1 VWVDGGG
8 GWLGWWRGRITECAE
23 GREDAEGMTISGL
36 SEFSASAVQRVGG
49 GGGWGGEWGTR
60 LMTRKRQSTEPKRA
74 TLQMPRSEAE
84 ARIQEQIEKG
94 RGLLEL
100 RIRTEAE
107 LERARDEE
115 ERWSNYNVELLRCIV
130 DTDELAHEYR
140 PPHLTG
146 GFVISVFA
154 IKVKEFYGDVRR
166 NINCLES
173 ILERLSLI
181 PELPALAQ
189 PTKGISIDEQRAHLQ
204 KLLETHQR
212 NLHQL
217 EERAAKYGLD
227 QPISLLNQMEYE
239 RAEIARSEQELSALE
254 KAQIPEDTVIQI
266 EPVSDSAV
274 AMGPT
279 VVQMPAVSRP
289 ELSQELDGVR
299 EAIAE
304 LGTKLDDIVIQRA
317 AVASIFGDMEIQ
329 QEEDLCF
336 VLMPFRDDMLQQ
348 VYEVHIK
355 PTVERVG
362 LQCKRVDDMLGPAAI
377 MVDIWKGINSARVV
391 LAELTGQNPNVFYEL
406 GLCHAIGKDAILIA
420 QDIKDVPFD
429 VRHRRTI
436 IYTPTPRGCKQLEEV
451 LGKTLATLL
460 GKVPAESVA

>member
-1 VWVDGGG
+1 M
-8 GWLGWWRGRITECAE
+8 A
-23 GREDAEGMTISGL
+23 
-36 SEFSASAVQRVGG
+36 
-49 GGGWGGEWGTR
+49 
-60 LMTRKRQSTEPKRA
+60 RKRQSTEPKRA
-74 TLQMPRSEAE
+74 TLQVLRSEAE
-84 ARIQEQIEKG
+84 ARIREQIEKG
-94 RGLLEL
+94 QKLLEL
-100 RIRTEAE
+100 PIRNEAE
-107 LERARDEE
+107 LEQARNEKKKWTDF
-115 ERWSNYNVELLRCIV
+115 NAELLKRIV
-130 DTDELAHEYR
+130 DTDDLLDDYYPSVGVAFLSTRPLPLHAQVQELHSDIQKYITR
-140 PPHLTG
+140 
-146 GFVISVFA
+146 
-154 IKVKEFYGDVRR
+154 
-166 NINCLES
+166 LES
-173 ILERLSLI
+173 ILERLELI
-181 PELPALAQ
+181 PESPALAQ
-189 PTKGISIDEQRAHLQ
+189 PTKGIFINEQRAHLQ
-204 KLLETHQR
+204 KLLETHRR
-212 NLHQL
+212 NLRQL
-217 EERAAKYGLD
+217 EKRAANYGLD

-254 KAQIPEDTVIQI
+254 KAQIPEDTVIQV

-279 VVQMPAVSRP
+279 VVQMPVSRP

-304 LGTKLDDIVIQRA
+304 LGTKFDNIIVQRV
-317 AVASIFGDMEIQ
+317 AVASIFGNIEIR

-336 VLMPFRDDMLQQ
+336 VLMPFGDDMLQQ

-377 MVDIWKGINSARVV
+377 MVDIWKGIKSARVV

-406 GLCHAIGKDAILIA
+406 GLCHAIGKDAILMA

-451 LGKTLATLL
+451 LGKTLEALL
-460 GKVPAESVA
+460 GKVPAE

>member
-1 VWVDGGG
+1 
-8 GWLGWWRGRITECAE
+8 
-23 GREDAEGMTISGL
+23 
-36 SEFSASAVQRVGG
+36 
-49 GGGWGGEWGTR
+49 
-60 LMTRKRQSTEPKRA
+60 MTRKRQSTEPKRA

-84 ARIQEQIEKG
+84 ARIREQIEKG
-94 RGLLEL
+94 KRLLEL
-100 RIRTEAE
+100 RIRNKAE
-107 LERARDEE
+107 LKQARSK
-115 ERWSNYNVELLRCIV
+115 RTKWSDFNAELLKRIV
-130 DTDELAHEYR
+130 DTDDLLDDYYPGVGVLSLGPIPFPAEVE
-140 PPHLTG
+140 
-146 GFVISVFA
+146 
-154 IKVKEFYGDVRR
+154 EFYSDVKTYIAR
-166 NINCLES
+166 LES
-173 ILERLSLI
+173 ILGRLELI
-181 PELPALAQ
+181 PESPALVQ

-204 KLLETHQR
+204 KLLETHRR

-254 KAQIPEDTVIQI
+254 KAQIPKDTVIQI

-304 LGTKLDDIVIQRA
+304 LGTKLDDIIVQRA
-317 AVASIFGDMEIQ
+317 AVASIFGDMDIQ

-406 GLCHAIGKDAILIA
+406 GLCHAIGKDAILMA

-451 LGKTLATLL
+451 LGKTLEALL
-460 GKVPAESVA
+460 GKVPAE